1 MFARNM
7 SALMM
12 AAGLVFAGAAS
23 AATTAPVGNGS
34 DYPAYPAAH
43 STLTRA
49 EVQAQAIATPPA
61 AGSFDG
67 HSSFAQ
73 GSSVLTRAEVR
84 AQAIAHPPAAGGFD
98 GGTVAQQR
106 NLGAPTQATGE

>member
-49 EVQAQAIATPPA
+49 EVQAKVTEAQRN
-61 AGSFDG
+61 GSMAVIGDRMNTF
-67 HSSFAQ
+67 
-73 GSSVLTRAEVR
+73 RAESAPSTLSR
-84 AQAIAHPPAAGGFD
+84 AQVQQQAHDALVAG
-98 GGTVAQQR
+98 T
-106 NLGAPTQATGE
+106 LPEGESFGE